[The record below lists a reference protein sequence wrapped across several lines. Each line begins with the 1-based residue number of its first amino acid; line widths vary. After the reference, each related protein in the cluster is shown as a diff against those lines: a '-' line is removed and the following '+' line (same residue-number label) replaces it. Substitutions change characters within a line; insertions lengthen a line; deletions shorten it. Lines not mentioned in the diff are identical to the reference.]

1 MCPRRPNADSGET
14 CPRRPGC
21 NRQQGETAPSRAM
34 TYKPARLAYSRHDA
48 KPAAN
53 GGPSKWSDVSDRRV
67 PVIRQA
73 AAFCTD

>member
-1 MCPRRPNADSGET
+1 
-14 CPRRPGC
+14 
-21 NRQQGETAPSRAM
+21 M